1 MSATQSTP
9 HSPSESLQQDE
20 RLVDRVS
27 AAFEKLAVSATE
39 LNVASDEFASPISDI
54 DAALQKLNLGVTAWV
69 KFAGEND
76 DVYQRF
82 WAHSL
87 GYAKVSG
94 RWGIAIRTLNGDYTE
109 PNEEAWLFN
118 DAPRSY
124 RLEALEKLPDLLEEL
139 EKTSSETALVLKS
152 RITATKLVAMT
163 LSQMAASAKPVR
175 GK

>member
-20 RLVDRVS
+20 RLVERVS

-39 LNVASDEFASPISDI
+39 LNVASDAFTRPISNI
-54 DAALQKLNLGVTAWV
+54 DAALQKLNLGVPAWV
-69 KFAGEND
+69 KFAGDND

-82 WAHSL
+82 WTRSL

-94 RWGIAIRTLNGDYTE
+94 RWGIAIRTLSGDYDA
-109 PNEEAWLFN
+109 PIEEAWLFN

-124 RLEALEKLPDLLEEL
+124 RLDALEKLPDLLEEL
-139 EKTSSETALVLKS
+139 AKTSDDTARVLKS
-152 RITATKLVAMT
+152 RIATTKQVAMT
-163 LSQMAASAKPVR
+163 LGQMAASAKPVR
-175 GK
+175 RK